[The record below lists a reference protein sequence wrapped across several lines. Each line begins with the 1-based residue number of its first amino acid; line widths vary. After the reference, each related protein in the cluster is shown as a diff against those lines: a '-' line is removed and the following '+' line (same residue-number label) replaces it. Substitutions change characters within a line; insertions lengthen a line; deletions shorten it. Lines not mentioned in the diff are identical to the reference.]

1 MNGKIAVGEKGEN
14 IVADFLKQ
22 SGYAIIGRNY
32 HSRYGEVD
40 IIAVKSEII
49 AFVEVKTRK
58 QGSMVK
64 GAGSV
69 TAAKQQRII
78 KTAVMYMQE
87 NEIDAQPR
95 FDVAVVEYRKE
106 NFAIDYLENCFD
118 GDIFK

>member
-78 KTAVMYMQE
+78 KTDNPV
-87 NEIDAQPR
+87 IS
-95 FDVAVVEYRKE
+95 
-106 NFAIDYLENCFD
+106 
-118 GDIFK
+118 